1 MRDQIIRF
9 IDRNRLVSP
18 YQSGFRS
25 GHSTA
30 TALLKITIDIQ
41 RNCDRILVR
50 LLLLLNF
57 SKTFDTVQHSL
68 LLKKTFT
75 VL

>member
-68 LLKKTFT
+68 LL
-75 VL
+75 